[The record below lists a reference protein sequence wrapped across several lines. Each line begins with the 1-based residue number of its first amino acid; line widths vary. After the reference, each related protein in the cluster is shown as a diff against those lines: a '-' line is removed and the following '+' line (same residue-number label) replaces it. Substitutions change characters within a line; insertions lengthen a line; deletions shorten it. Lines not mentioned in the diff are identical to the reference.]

1 MDGKKQNMDYVEN
14 STRRSQPW
22 RSNAVD
28 RSIVFGLHGMRCKG
42 WSSSSSVQNQAG
54 QEIDDDKGGW
64 RKSPNERKTFVGKDH
79 CLELM
84 IRRVMP
90 KNALKNTV
98 NEQKEKECIFSPTRG
113 NTMHIRSPDST
124 ERLWNIWR
132 ALCSMCSDCSEMHV
146 FGKNWR
152 TWFSMVSKYS
162 GTISNKIVDRTPNH
176 NTHLCTVCSQA
187 RNASH
192 ALGSSHTDCSVIF
205 VRLQRICHLIR
216 TCLTLCCSL
225 TCRVPRTHDLPHSL
239 FLLPRHKNTQHNRD
253 NMIISKKT
261 QYIMNFTRLSQSTS
275 SAIKD
280 HSGVKTCRVAETR
293 ARLLPQVMSPRSLRL
308 SRGSKIIL
316 EIHSNY
322 VMHRK
327 NVEDI
332 ITELRS
338 LKK

>member
-90 KNALKNTV
+90 KNALKDTV
-98 NEQKEKECIFSPTRG
+98 NEQKKECIFSPTRG

-132 ALCSMCSDCSEMHV
+132 ALCSTCSDCSEMHV

-205 VRLQRICHLIR
+205 VRLKRICHLVR

-225 TCRVPRTHDLPHSL
+225 TCRVPWTHDLPHSL
-239 FLLPRHKNTQHNRD
+239 SSFYHDTRTRSTIGTTWSSPRKPSTSWTSPGSPSRQAAPSRITLAWKPAEWRKPAQD
-253 NMIISKKT
+253 YSRRLWA
-261 QYIMNFTRLSQSTS
+261 QGACDCLEDRRLSWRSI
-275 SAIKD
+275 AIMW
-280 HSGVKTCRVAETR
+280 C
-293 ARLLPQVMSPRSLRL
+293 
-308 SRGSKIIL
+308 
-316 EIHSNY
+316 
-322 VMHRK
+322 
-327 NVEDI
+327 
-332 ITELRS
+332 TERMWRT
-338 LKK
+338 